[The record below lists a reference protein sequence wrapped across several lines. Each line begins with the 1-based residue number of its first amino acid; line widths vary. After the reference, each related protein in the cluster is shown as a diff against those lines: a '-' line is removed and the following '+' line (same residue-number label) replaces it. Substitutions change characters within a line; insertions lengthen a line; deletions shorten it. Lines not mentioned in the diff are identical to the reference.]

1 MHHVSYTA
9 SCIMHHVSYTAS
21 KAHTA
26 TLHGGGVA
34 SVYLFVCRQQLACV
48 VAEGEPVLAVVEPR
62 AGRVRRHALQAQR
75 RHGRAGLYA
84 HVSIQ
89 I

>member
-1 MHHVSYTA
+1 M
-9 SCIMHHVSYTAS
+9 
-21 KAHTA
+21 
-26 TLHGGGVA
+26 
-34 SVYLFVCRQQLACV
+34 YLFVCRQQLACV